1 MFESNSRIHGL
12 RHEYQISNSPISYR
26 LTVDCEVG
34 RVLVPGRRV
43 AGHAGV
49 VARVP
54 RLQAREGERRRELVD
69 VVDINTEVVVGAQLP
84 PLPLLLPA
92 ALEEPLEPEGR
103 KEREEIME
111 RGD

>member
-1 MFESNSRIHGL
+1 M
-12 RHEYQISNSPISYR
+12 
-26 LTVDCEVG
+26 
-34 RVLVPGRRV
+34 LVAGRRV

-69 VVDINTEVVVGAQLP
+69 VVDGDAEVVVRAQLP
-84 PLPLLLPA
+84 PLLLTLLPA

-103 KEREEIME
+103 ERE
-111 RGD
+111 RR

>member
-1 MFESNSRIHGL
+1 MTFFQNENMID
-12 RHEYQISNSPISYR
+12 R

-43 AGHAGV
+43 ARHACV

-69 VVDINTEVVVGAQLP
+69 VVDGDAEVVVGAQLP
-84 PLPLLLPA
+84 PLLLLPLLPA

-103 KEREEIME
+103 ERKREEIME